1 MFSYISTFILI
12 VLHFFTIHI
21 DLIAELWYH
30 IEYEVAYMFRI
41 AIVDDEKNQIQKIER
56 IVSQFFNEKD
66 IKITIDTFSSGEELL
81 KKDFS
86 YDIIFMDIM
95 MDGIDGIETAQRF
108 RVNHKNSALF
118 YITSFQDY
126 IQKCMTVHPFAFIKK
141 PFSDQDVINNLK
153 DYLKYNVS
161 VKKKRPKDS
170 YMIHSMDGRHLKVN
184 MNDILYF
191 YYQGNRIVEVIM
203 ANDIYKVKNSLL
215 NIYDELNHDYFIT
228 PHRSFIVNLYHIKEI
243 DGKNKKIVM
252 KNDHLILI
260 ARDKY
265 NEVIDAL
272 SFYIA
277 DEED

>member
-1 MFSYISTFILI
+1 
-12 VLHFFTIHI
+12 
-21 DLIAELWYH
+21 
-30 IEYEVAYMFRI
+30 MFRI
-41 AIVDDEKNQIQKIER
+41 AIVDDEKNQIQKIEQV
-56 IVSQFFNEKD
+56 VSQFFDKKE
-66 IKITIDTFSSGEELL
+66 IKISIDTFCSGEELL

-95 MDGIDGIETAQRF
+95 MEGIDGIETAQRF

-126 IQKCMTVHPFAFIKK
+126 IQKSMTVHPFAFIKK
-141 PFSDQDVINNLK
+141 PFSDQDIIKNLK
-153 DYLKYNVS
+153 DYLKYNDS
-161 VKKKRPKDS
+161 VKKKKSKDV
-170 YMIHSMDGRHLKVN
+170 YMIHAMDDRYVKVN

-203 ANDIYKVKNSLL
+203 INEVYKVKNSLS
-215 NIYDELNHDYFIT
+215 NIYDELNHDYFII
-228 PHRSFIVNLYHIKEI
+228 PHRSFIVNLHHIKEV

-252 KNDHLILI
+252 QNDHLILI